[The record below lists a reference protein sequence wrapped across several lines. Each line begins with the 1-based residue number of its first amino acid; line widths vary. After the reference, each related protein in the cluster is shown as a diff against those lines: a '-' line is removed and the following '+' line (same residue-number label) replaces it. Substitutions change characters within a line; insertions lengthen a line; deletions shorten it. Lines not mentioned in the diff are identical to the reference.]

1 MHSTRTNLHFL
12 RHLTVRDKELIMR
25 IAVPGH
31 DEQIRVMQSF
41 GGLVVKGHDAVG
53 KEAVS
58 LS

>member
-1 MHSTRTNLHFL
+1 
-12 RHLTVRDKELIMR
+12 MR

-31 DEQIRVMQSF
+31 DEQIRVIQSF